1 MAEFDEKLNSIL
13 SNPNAM
19 AQIMQLAQSI
29 TGENSA
35 AAPPPPQAQPFASP
49 QAQPFASPSQAQPFS
64 PPPQAQPMAPPPP
77 PPQSAAPA
85 ANPLSALGNM
95 DPKLMMK
102 LLPLIQELGGAQDSD
117 ARRLLYAL
125 SPYLKP
131 DRRDKIERA
140 LQLAR
145 LFHIGRQFLA
155 KWEE

>member
-1 MAEFDEKLNSIL
+1 MERGRNTVAEFDEKLNSIL
-13 SNPNAM
+13 SNPSAM

-49 QAQPFASPSQAQPFS
+49 QAQPFT
-64 PPPQAQPMAPPPP
+64 PPPQTQPMAPPPP

>member
-35 AAPPPPQAQPFASP
+35 AAP
-49 QAQPFASPSQAQPFS
+49 

-102 LLPLIQELGGAQDSD
+102 LLPLIQELGGTQDSD

>member
-13 SNPNAM
+13 SNPSAM

-35 AAPPPPQAQPFASP
+35 AAPPPPQAQPFAPP
-49 QAQPFASPSQAQPFS
+49 QAQPFT
-64 PPPQAQPMAPPPP
+64 PPPQTQPMAPPPP

-85 ANPLSALGNM
+85 ANPLPALGNM

-102 LLPLIQELGGAQDSD
+102 LLPLIQELGGTQDSD

-131 DRRDKIERA
+131 DRRDKVERA

>member
-29 TGENSA
+29 TGENST
-35 AAPPPPQAQPFASP
+35 AAPPPP
-49 QAQPFASPSQAQPFS
+49 QAQPFASPSQAQPFTQ
-64 PPPQAQPMAPPPP
+64 PPQTQPVAPPPP
-77 PPQSAAPA
+77 PPQSAAPT

>member
-35 AAPPPPQAQPFASP
+35 AAPPSP
-49 QAQPFASPSQAQPFS
+49 QAQPFTPPQTQPFT
-64 PPPQAQPMAPPPP
+64 PPPQSQPMAPPPP

-102 LLPLIQELGGAQDSD
+102 LLPLIQELGGTQDSD

>member
-35 AAPPPPQAQPFASP
+35 AAPPPPQAQPFAPPP
-49 QAQPFASPSQAQPFS
+49 QTQPFT

>member
-35 AAPPPPQAQPFASP
+35 AAPPPPQAQPFAPP
-49 QAQPFASPSQAQPFS
+49 QAQPFASPQAQPFT
-64 PPPQAQPMAPPPP
+64 PPPQTQPFAPPPP

-85 ANPLSALGNM
+85 ANPLSTLGNM

>member
-35 AAPPPPQAQPFASP
+35 AAPPPP

-95 DPKLMMK
+95 DPKLMIK
-102 LLPLIQELGGAQDSD
+102 LLPLIQELGGTQDSD

>member
-35 AAPPPPQAQPFASP
+35 AAPPPPQAQPFAPP
-49 QAQPFASPSQAQPFS
+49 QAQPFT
-64 PPPQAQPMAPPPP
+64 PPPQTQPFAPPPP

-102 LLPLIQELGGAQDSD
+102 LLPLIQELGGTQDSD

>member
-13 SNPNAM
+13 SNPDAM

-29 TGENSA
+29 SGGGDS
-35 AAPPPPQAQPFASP
+35 AAPPPPQ
-49 QAQPFASPSQAQPFS
+49 
-64 PPPQAQPMAPPPP
+64 
-77 PPQSAAPA
+77 PA
-85 ANPLSALGNM
+85 AQTFAPQQASGPANTSPLSALGNM

-102 LLPLIQELGGAQDSD
+102 LLPLIQELGSGQDSD

-131 DRRDKIERA
+131 ERQEKIERA

-155 KWEE
+155 KWEG